1 MIPNVIGG
9 HLISV
14 FAGMFIASAA
24 MSAPEGEVV
33 NGTLPSGLE
42 KRYMLFVPPQA
53 KEGRKLPLIV
63 ALHGAGGKPDGPI
76 KWWQAIATERGY
88 FVLAPKS
95 NGGTW
100 PGGGDQSHVARMV
113 AAMERERPI
122 DPKRVLLTGVSDGGT
137 WTYALGF
144 QNPKLFAALA
154 PISGV
159 LMRTLVGSLPM
170 QPKLPICVVHGT
182 DDKIFIVARAQAAVK
197 ALKSAHFNVNY
208 IEVAQGHHGWFP
220 EKAAEILDWF
230 EKPQSP

>member
-1 MIPNVIGG
+1 MKPCRLRERAIATV
-9 HLISV
+9 LALTAV
-14 FAGMFIASAA
+14 ASA
-24 MSAPEGEVV
+24 APEGEVV
-33 NGTLPSGLE
+33 NGTLPGGLE

-53 KEGRKLPLIV
+53 KDGKKLPLIV

-76 KWWQAIATERGY
+76 TWWRAIAAERGY

-113 AAMERERPI
+113 LALERERSI
-122 DPKRVLLTGVSDGGT
+122 DPRRVLLTGVSDGGT
-137 WTYALGF
+137 WSYALGF

-159 LMRTLVGSLPM
+159 LMRTIAGSLAM

-197 ALKSAHFNVNY
+197 ALKGAHYNVNY
-208 IEVAQGHHGWFP
+208 IEVAGGRHGWFR
-220 EKAAEILDWF
+220 EQAAPILDWF
-230 EKPQSP
+230 EKLQTP